1 MDNINNNNVI
11 NHATK
16 DSNYG
21 NWSIF
26 IILFIFLAI
35 FIIWI
40 IYKYFFSTFKKEIS
54 NKEKVNVESSSTTP
68 CPSSTPS
75 ELYKNTSNINENNII
90 IKDDNNLNNA
100 LENKPQSNSSPI
112 ADDSY
117 SNIQLSNP
125 TSKSGWC
132 YIGEERGFRSCIEVG
147 DNDLCMSGN
156 IFPSQEICI
165 NPSLR

>member
-1 MDNINNNNVI
+1 MDNINNTNVI
-11 NHATK
+11 NPVTK

-54 NKEKVNVESSSTTP
+54 NKEKENVTTP
-68 CPSSTPS
+68 TPTPSSAPS
-75 ELYKNTSNINENNII
+75 ELYKNTSNIDENNII
-90 IKDDNNLNNA
+90 IKDENLNNA
-100 LENKPQSNSSPI
+100 LENSPQSNTTPI

-117 SNIQLSNP
+117 SNIQLSKP
-125 TSKSGWC
+125 TTKSGWC

>member
-1 MDNINNNNVI
+1 MDNINNTNVI
-11 NHATK
+11 NNATK

-35 FIIWI
+35 FIVWI
-40 IYKYFFSTFKKEIS
+40 IYKYFFSTFKTEIS
-54 NKEKVNVESSSTTP
+54 NKEKENVTTSTPTP
-68 CPSSTPS
+68 SNSPS
-75 ELYKNTSNINENNII
+75 ELYKNTSNINEKHII
-90 IKDDNNLNNA
+90 IKDDNLNNA
-100 LENKPQSNSSPI
+100 LDNNTQSNTSPI

-117 SNIQLSNP
+117 SNIQLSKP
-125 TSKSGWC
+125 TTKSGWC